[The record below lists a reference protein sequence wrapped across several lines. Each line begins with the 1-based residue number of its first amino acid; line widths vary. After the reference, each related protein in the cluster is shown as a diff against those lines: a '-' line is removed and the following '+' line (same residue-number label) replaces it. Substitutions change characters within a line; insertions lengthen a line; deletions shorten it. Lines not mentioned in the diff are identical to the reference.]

1 MAVGL
6 RRIGPAFIVGAC
18 IIGPGSVTLMSRT
31 GAVYGYSML
40 WLAILAGALMAG
52 FLALFLR
59 FGLYSRETFL
69 GLASRKVGPWFA
81 VVCGF
86 SLASVN
92 ATFQFGNNLGVTA
105 AMTTLF
111 GDIPKI
117 VWPLGFTLLSI
128 VFLAGF
134 RNIYL
139 LLERLMTFFLVFM
152 VLAFV
157 ANLLWA
163 GPDWLAALKGAV
175 VPNIPEGADWL
186 TLGGLV
192 ATTFVM
198 VAAFFQSYLVRA
210 KGWKEED
217 LSSGVTDTVLA
228 SVLYTA
234 IGCVIMMTAAAVLY
248 PGGRVDSAA
257 GMAMQLEGVFGPY
270 ARIIF
275 CIGFGTAA
283 FSSFVTN
290 AMIGGVLINDGLG
303 LGGRVNSK
311 STKLIAGIILL
322 IGMATAIAI
331 LQSEAPADAVG
342 SSAAAK
348 SQLEIRALALAQ
360 ALTLLAMPLGV
371 LATLLAFFD
380 RDAMA
385 APASLV
391 ATGTGIRCRG
401 SDRAPGNRRH
411 DGAPGG
417 TDGSGPGGR
426 VGNKQWRRTFGSW
439 RFNLTSRGRIPGRP

>member
-1 MAVGL
+1 M
-6 RRIGPAFIVGAC
+6 
-18 IIGPGSVTLMSRT
+18 
-31 GAVYGYSML
+31 
-40 WLAILAGALMAG
+40 
-52 FLALFLR
+52 
-59 FGLYSRETFL
+59 
-69 GLASRKVGPWFA
+69 
-81 VVCGF
+81 
-86 SLASVN
+86 
-92 ATFQFGNNLGVTA
+92 
-105 AMTTLF
+105 
-111 GDIPKI
+111 
-117 VWPLGFTLLSI
+117 
-128 VFLAGF
+128 
-134 RNIYL
+134 
-139 LLERLMTFFLVFM
+139 
-152 VLAFV
+152 
-157 ANLLWA
+157 A

-303 LGGRVNSK
+303 LGGKVNSK

-322 IGMATAIAI
+322 IGMATAVAI

-385 APASLV
+385 QRPLSLLERAFV
-391 ATGTGIRCRG
+391 VVGVTVLLGIAGMTALRVIPMV
-401 SDRAPGNRRH
+401 SDLVQG
-411 DGAPGG
+411 
-417 TDGSGPGGR
+417 
-426 VGNKQWRRTFGSW
+426 
-439 RFNLTSRGRIPGRP
+439 